1 MLAVSISEENI
12 FIVKNEIK
20 QYAVF
25 DYDRLGEVTN
35 YVKANLDE
43 QISLKQIAGIACMT
57 KQSFCRFFKKKT
69 TKKFFDYVKE
79 VRMEHAAA
87 LLMQPSGN
95 SICHIAYCCGYK
107 YSSHFCKTFKNHYG
121 QSPYKFRVNNNKLT
135 A

>member
-1 MLAVSISEENI
+1 MNIVSVFEKHFI
-12 FIVKNEIK
+12 IVKSENKKFTTADCE
-20 QYAVF
+20 
-25 DYDRLGEVTN
+25 RLLNIHEF
-35 YVKANLDE
+35 VKANLDE

-79 VRMEHAAA
+79 VRMEHAAE

-107 YSSHFCKTFKNHYG
+107 YSSHFCKTFKNYYG
-121 QSPYKFRVNNNKLT
+121 QSPYKYRANNKLT